1 MTKQK
6 SFFGKDWTEGEI
18 KFPKHLTP
26 EIIHSALF
34 IGNANNM
41 ESAGQRIEFCSK
53 QLGDEAMSYAMALLI
68 LPSLMEMTQQTKEY
82 QDFLKMRKKK
92 THQTKNPGPLQR
104 RGVPAKSRY
113 PNIIRPPPPFF
124 CKRGPT
130 TFGCIA

>member
-6 SFFGKDWTEGEI
+6 SFFGKDWTGGEI

-92 THQTKNPGPLQR
+92 TH
-104 RGVPAKSRY
+104 
-113 PNIIRPPPPFF
+113 
-124 CKRGPT
+124 
-130 TFGCIA
+130 

>member
-1 MTKQK
+1 MTKEK
-6 SFFGKDWTEGEI
+6 SFFGKDWTDGEI

-68 LPSLMEMTQQTKEY
+68 LPTLMELSTQTQDYK
-82 QDFLKMRKKK
+82 DFLELRKKK
-92 THQTKNPGPLQR
+92 AH
-104 RGVPAKSRY
+104 
-113 PNIIRPPPPFF
+113 
-124 CKRGPT
+124 
-130 TFGCIA
+130 